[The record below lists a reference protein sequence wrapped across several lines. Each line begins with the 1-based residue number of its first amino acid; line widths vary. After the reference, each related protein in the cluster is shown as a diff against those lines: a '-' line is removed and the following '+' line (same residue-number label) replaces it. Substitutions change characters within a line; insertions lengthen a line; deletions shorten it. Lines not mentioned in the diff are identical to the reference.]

1 MRWYWAKIVIGAA
14 LVFGVGYSGYLVV
27 RRLVSAGKIMAH
39 STNPITIAL
48 KFVPFALAGEDI
60 GTFQRVTFRRSAP
73 GAVEGIDLRVQ
84 VKDSALAEALRACRV
99 TPAGVGNFD
108 PSNGFRCL
116 GPGTADSALVLL
128 GEVRVRGPDGID
140 FTIPLLVDSAL
151 FGEITGT
158 GGSAVENTR
167 SLLKADEAAAAAA
180 MAEKAAV
187 RATQKAES
195 LSTAIRARV
204 KQEQGSATP

>member
-1 MRWYWAKIVIGAA
+1 MRWYWSKIVIGAL

-27 RRLVSAGKIMAH
+27 RRLVSAGKIMVH
-39 STNPITIAL
+39 STNPITIPL
-48 KFVPFALAGEDI
+48 KFVPFALAGDEI

-73 GAVEGIDLRVQ
+73 DAVEGIDLRVQ
-84 VKDSALAEALRACRV
+84 VKDSAVAEALRACRV

-116 GPGTADSALVLL
+116 DQGTADSGLVLL
-128 GEVRVRGPDGID
+128 GEVRVRGPEGLE

-151 FGEITGT
+151 FGQITGT

-167 SLLKADEAAAAAA
+167 SLLRADEAAAAAA

-195 LSTAIRARV
+195 LSTAIRTRV
-204 KQEQGSATP
+204 KLEQGPATP

>member
-1 MRWYWAKIVIGAA
+1 MRWYWSKIGIGAV
-14 LVFGVGYSGYLVV
+14 LVFAVGYPGYLVV
-27 RRLVSAGKIMAH
+27 RRLVSAGKIMVETA
-39 STNPITIAL
+39 NPITIPL

-73 GAVEGIDLRVQ
+73 DAVEGIDLRVQ
-84 VKDSALAEALRACRV
+84 VRDSAVAEALRACRV
-99 TPAGVGNFD
+99 TPAGAGNFD

-116 GPGTADSALVLL
+116 DPGPADSGLALL
-128 GEVRVRGPDGID
+128 GELRVRGPEGID
-140 FTIPLLVDSAL
+140 FTIPLLVDSTL
-151 FGEITGT
+151 FRQITGT

-167 SLLKADEAAAAAA
+167 SLLRADEAAAAAA

-204 KQEQGSATP
+204 KLEQGPATP